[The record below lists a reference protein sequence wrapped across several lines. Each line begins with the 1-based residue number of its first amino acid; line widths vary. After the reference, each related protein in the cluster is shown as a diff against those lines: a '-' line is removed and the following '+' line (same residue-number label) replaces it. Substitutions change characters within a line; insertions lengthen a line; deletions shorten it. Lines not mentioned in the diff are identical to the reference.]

1 MLKYLLNA
9 TSSKQSRDSPPPPET
24 PQQLAMAQQEPDGS
38 FTLTMEDLVN
48 ENGPTGGGG
57 VYPPDSP
64 DAISDGVDNNGQ
76 PVMEQPVQDGI
87 QDAPQAAAEAADPDP
102 LDRFTEAEHVDWKV
116 DRNGDHPELGPG
128 YGDHVDTPVWVV
140 FDGVDWLL
148 KVFVT
153 WRANWSLKRLLQEA
167 VRQAKD
173 ELRYEL
179 EQGLGPVRSRG
190 IQSGETIDGWH
201 APHGGGPDRIDLD
214 LCVTE
219 GRVKVLAHRRV
230 WYCTALDG

>member
-1 MLKYLLNA
+1 MAAYEEPP
-9 TSSKQSRDSPPPPET
+9 SPTVPNGTVDEHGVVT
-24 PQQLAMAQQEPDGS
+24 VTFD
-38 FTLTMEDLVN
+38 DLVN
-48 ENGPTGGGG
+48 GNYGPTGGGEELPAPSHPVG
-57 VYPPDSP
+57 TST
-64 DAISDGVDNNGQ
+64 SGVDNNGQ
-76 PVMEQPVQDGI
+76 PEQPVQDGI
-87 QDAPQAAAEAADPDP
+87 QDAPPATAAAEDPDP
-102 LDRFTEAEHVDWKV
+102 LDRFTEAGTVDWKV
-116 DRNGDHPELGPG
+116 DRNGPHPELGPG
-128 YGDHVDTPVWVV
+128 YGDPVDTPVWVV
-140 FDGVDWLL
+140 FDGVDCLL

-153 WRANWSLKRLLQEA
+153 WRADWSLKRLLQEA

-179 EQGLGPVRSRG
+179 EQGLGPARSRG
-190 IQSGETIDGWH
+190 LQSGETIDGWH

>member
-1 MLKYLLNA
+1 MAAYEEPP
-9 TSSKQSRDSPPPPET
+9 SPTVSNGTVDEHGVVT
-24 PQQLAMAQQEPDGS
+24 VTFD
-38 FTLTMEDLVN
+38 DLVN
-48 ENGPTGGGG
+48 GSYGPTGGGEELPAPSHPVG
-57 VYPPDSP
+57 TS
-64 DAISDGVDNNGQ
+64 AHGVDNNGQ

-179 EQGLGPVRSRG
+179 EQGLGPARSRG

-219 GRVKVLAHRRV
+219 GRVKVIPHGRV